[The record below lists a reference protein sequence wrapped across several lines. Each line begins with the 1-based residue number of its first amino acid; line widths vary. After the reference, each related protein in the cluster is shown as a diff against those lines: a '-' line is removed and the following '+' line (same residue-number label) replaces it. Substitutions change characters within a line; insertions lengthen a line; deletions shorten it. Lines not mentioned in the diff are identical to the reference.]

1 MADSGAQQVLRAL
14 AWLHDRVTDLGFQLA
29 KLCLG
34 IILFSYSYEV
44 VSRYFFNAPT
54 WWADEAVSYSLCL
67 GTFLM
72 MPHVTR
78 QKGHVAVTF
87 LLEMLPV
94 RQAKAAYWVLYLIGF
109 LVCAAAFWINLDENL
124 RQIARDI
131 HLMKVKPI
139 PKYWISVFLTFGF
152 GMSALHF
159 LRMLDYSKID
169 VSKPGEHF
177 E

>member
-1 MADSGAQQVLRAL
+1 VLHPL
-14 AWLHDRVTDLGFQLA
+14 IWVHDRLTDLGFQLG

-34 IILFSYSYEV
+34 IILFSYSFEV

-54 WWADEAVSYSLCL
+54 WWADEAVSYSLCI
-67 GTFLM
+67 GCFLM

-78 QKGHVAVTF
+78 EKGHVAVTF
-87 LLEMLPV
+87 LLELMPAQ
-94 RQAKAAYWVLYLIGF
+94 RAKPCYWLIYLLGF
-109 LVCAAAFWINLDENL
+109 LVCGAAFWINLDENI
-124 RQIARDI
+124 RQFVRDV

-139 PKYWISVFLTFGF
+139 PKYYISVFITFGF

-159 LRMLDYSKID
+159 LRFLDYRKIEID
-169 VSKPGEHF
+169 QRPAGGESY